1 MLLLSVININW
12 LLNGVLALIMFGL
25 GLSLKRS
32 DFQALFDQPKS
43 LAIGL
48 FAQMV
53 LLPFLAALIIFSAPL
68 SPEWKVGIM
77 ILSVCPGGI
86 TSNLVSYFVKG
97 NVALAVS
104 LTVTNALLSLLS
116 IPLMVNLFLT
126 HFMNDGSQTVSLPFW
141 NTLLE
146 IFVVTIIPAWLGMAS
161 RLRMGKKVANVSR
174 ILNVVLPLLL
184 LTVFG
189 FKFMAGQDQGGTDMS
204 AIDVLT
210 LTPYVIGLNVFSMLL
225 GFAVGIPFALSYRNR
240 ITIAIEV
247 GLHNTALALLIAGD
261 KLKIPAME
269 KPALVYALY
278 SVIVT
283 FTVGYLLVLFREK
296 VLKKSLDLS
305 QDA

>member
-1 MLLLSVININW
+1 
-12 LLNGVLALIMFGL
+12 
-25 GLSLKRS
+25 
-32 DFQALFDQPKS
+32 
-43 LAIGL
+43 
-48 FAQMV
+48 
-53 LLPFLAALIIFSAPL
+53 
-68 SPEWKVGIM
+68 M

-204 AIDVLT
+204 ASDVLT

>member
-1 MLLLSVININW
+1 
-12 LLNGVLALIMFGL
+12 
-25 GLSLKRS
+25 
-32 DFQALFDQPKS
+32 
-43 LAIGL
+43 
-48 FAQMV
+48 
-53 LLPFLAALIIFSAPL
+53 
-68 SPEWKVGIM
+68 
-77 ILSVCPGGI
+77 
-86 TSNLVSYFVKG
+86 
-97 NVALAVS
+97 
-104 LTVTNALLSLLS
+104 
-116 IPLMVNLFLT
+116 
-126 HFMNDGSQTVSLPFW
+126 
-141 NTLLE
+141 
-146 IFVVTIIPAWLGMAS
+146 
-161 RLRMGKKVANVSR
+161 MGKKVANVSR